1 MPPLTNERA
10 VMAGRIMIDVACGA
24 VALTLAVSA
33 GLSNDRLGRHPVN
46 RVSEGG
52 RVPRPR
58 SHGAAKVDSVAILA
72 IGATLW
78 PILFDA
84 TAGFRAL
91 ARAPSLW
98 LAFIWPLATIGF
110 DLGLGAQSTIYK
122 QVMHQ
127 HQRPTQGPAE
137 ANAVLG
143 VALAIGSI
151 LATKGLEKGGP
162 RSMKLGMPLL
172 MAGVALT
179 IAFVLPV
186 PTVDPASDIGITIR
200 TAQSGVFFNYAVGL
214 MLGAILVSFSVR
226 AKGRDLS
233 AVGSGAAAAGS
244 GATTAAAAAL
254 LV

>member
-1 MPPLTNERA
+1 MPQRLSNDRA
-10 VMAGRIMIDVACGA
+10 VMAGRIMIDVGCGA
-24 VALTLAVSA
+24 MALTLAIAA
-33 GLSNDRLGRHPVN
+33 GISNERLGRHPV
-46 RVSEGG
+46 RAVSDGDTMARTRG
-52 RVPRPR
+52 
-58 SHGAAKVDSVAILA
+58 HGAAKVDSVAILA

-84 TAGFRAL
+84 TAGFRSL
-91 ARAPSLW
+91 SHAPSLW

-122 QVMHQ
+122 QVMHE

-151 LATKGLEKGGP
+151 LASKGLEKGGP
-162 RSMKLGMPLL
+162 RSMQLGMPLL

-226 AKGRDLS
+226 AKGRDMPAIAS
-233 AVGSGAAAAGS
+233 KGIPM
-244 GATTAAAAAL
+244 AAAAL
-254 LV
+254 LAT